1 MLDVRRLQVLRAVVT
16 SGTVTA
22 AAAHLG
28 YTPSAVSQQVAAL
41 EKQAGTAL
49 LERVGRGVRPTAAGL
64 LLTEHAAL
72 ISAAVA
78 RAETALADLRAGRT
92 GSLSVRYF
100 ATAGSTLV
108 APALARFRA
117 AHPGVRVD
125 LELADPG
132 DPSWEAVQDRA
143 DLAVVV
149 QARDRVGDGFRL
161 VGLLKDPYA
170 AVLPLGHP
178 LAGEEV
184 IDLNELSGE
193 QWVGSEPPGPCLEPV
208 TDACAAAG
216 FSPDVVIQSED
227 YATAQGFVAAG
238 LGVGLMPRL
247 GLRSRHPG
255 VVVRPVRNP
264 EPVRLIAAAVRETAL
279 QQPAARGLLEALREA
294 AAGDLP
300 GGPGRPEPGPDVPGL
315 RTGGRPGRGPHAT
328 AARAGEDGEYGRRG
342 HRAGGGFPGRAAG
355 CRPARAGAVRRAAPA
370 GGAAHA
376 AAAPDGVCRGH
387 RGGGCPPGRP
397 CAAETAASRDRGG
410 QIPAVTPV
418 AASRQVGGLAGGCVR
433 EMHGPLGQDG
443 GSVPSLRGPMV
454 RNEAVD
460 PVNLPGG
467 AGASVAALGSG
478 ARRP

>member
-72 ISAAVA
+72 ISSAVA
-78 RAETALADLRAGRT
+78 QAETALADLRAGRI
-92 GSLSVRYF
+92 GNLSVRYF

-108 APALARFRA
+108 APALARLRA
-117 AHPGVRVD
+117 EHPGVRVD
-125 LELADPG
+125 LELADPE
-132 DPSWEAVQDRA
+132 DPFQEVVQGRA

-161 VGLLKDPYA
+161 VHLLDDPYA

-178 LAGEEV
+178 LADKEV

-208 TDACAAAG
+208 IDSCAAAG
-216 FSPDVVIQSED
+216 FSPDFVIRSED

-247 GLRSRHPG
+247 GLRGRHPG

-264 EPVRLIAAAVRETAL
+264 EPVRVISAVARETAL
-279 QQPAARGLLEALREA
+279 DQPALRGLLTALR
-294 AAGDLP
+294 D
-300 GGPGRPEPGPDVPGL
+300 
-315 RTGGRPGRGPHAT
+315 
-328 AARAGEDGEYGRRG
+328 
-342 HRAGGGFPGRAAG
+342 
-355 CRPARAGAVRRAAPA
+355 
-370 GGAAHA
+370 A
-376 AAAPDGVCRGH
+376 AAADPPDG
-387 RGGGCPPGRP
+387 P
-397 CAAETAASRDRGG
+397 AAD
-410 QIPAVTPV
+410 
-418 AASRQVGGLAGGCVR
+418 
-433 EMHGPLGQDG
+433 
-443 GSVPSLRGPMV
+443 
-454 RNEAVD
+454 
-460 PVNLPGG
+460 
-467 AGASVAALGSG
+467 
-478 ARRP
+478 